1 MPYNV
6 AENLVEC
13 GGTGQGIEP
22 AGASESRP
30 VSCPDGFFVGPTPS
44 HYRKIVPY
52 FTGKLPQP

>member
-22 AGASESRP
+22 AATSESRP
-30 VSCPDGFFVGPTPS
+30 VSCPGGFFLVSGILFLNRTD
-44 HYRKIVPY
+44 
-52 FTGKLPQP
+52 